1 MRYAGN
7 VVTDARI
14 TLDLTSDDGRGGE
27 ALGRS
32 RQVLADAYRSVLQG
46 EALLALEDFA
56 GAERELLLAC
66 EAFPD
71 EPRLWELL
79 ATASW
84 NVGRRAAAFMA
95 IDRALALAP
104 SGPLAV
110 LKGWMLRQDGDLAQ
124 AEATLIDAIDR
135 FPDCKSAYRN
145 LTQVYKSWERWTPA
159 ADMAA
164 RACAEDPTD
173 FDMRESWA
181 SCLVAAGRPHEAVTV
196 IEAGLKLLDAAP
208 APPHYELRLWELL
221 ATASWSIGRR
231 EAALGAIDRAL
242 ALAPNGPLAVQKGW
256 MLCQNGELA
265 RAEATLIDA
274 IDRFP
279 GCKSAYRNLT
289 QVYKSWERWT
299 AAAEMAERACA
310 EDPADFDMRESW
322 ASCLVAADHPN
333 EAMAVIEAGLK
344 LFDAAPALFHLL
356 MLKAT
361 AHEQLDDVDRA
372 IDAVARAVEL
382 LPDNEAAL
390 EKLCHL
396 MANKSRRGDA
406 QQFLIRLRESQA
418 RQLPERLSD
427 GLARIWERTSEVQ
440 LDGEAV
446 EWAWELADK
455 SIWDRGRWQAAA
467 AWGKEASLLLRR
479 WRETMPA
486 PQVRQIDE
494 LVDQPDLSKPLAA
507 STDGRACFLIGAH
520 VGPSAAGV
528 SFFASSSQ
536 RFRRLRSADRGRLDN
551 DTGIEAI
558 PNSVSTVRAI
568 ANEIKN
574 GGMIGI
580 MADEIIYAANRLRME
595 FLGRPVELPAPV
607 PRLIQ
612 RFNGASFWC
621 CPLWSDGRIT
631 FQLEQLPDPVDDEPA
646 EMWSRRWFAAYLSKL
661 EGVMR
666 GRPENLGLFSGIWG
680 NVNMTA
686 LRERQRAKQ
695 MAPP

>member
-1 MRYAGN
+1 MREN
-7 VVTDARI
+7 FVTDARI
-14 TLDLTSDDGRGGE
+14 ALDLTSDDSRAGE
-27 ALGRS
+27 APGRP
-32 RQVLADAYRSVLQG
+32 RQASAYRCVLQG

-95 IDRALALAP
+95 IDRVLALRP

-135 FPDCKSAYRN
+135 FPGCKSAYRN

-181 SCLVAAGRPHEAVTV
+181 SCLVAAGRPHEAVMV

-208 APPHYELRLWELL
+208 APPDYEPRLWQLL

-231 EAALGAIDRAL
+231 EAALSAIDRAL
-242 ALAPNGPLAVQKGW
+242 ALAPDGPLAVQKGW

-265 RAEATLIDA
+265 RAEAILIDA

-299 AAAEMAERACA
+299 TAAEMAERACA

-322 ASCLVAADHPN
+322 ASCLVAADHPS
-333 EAMAVIEAGLK
+333 EAMAVIEAGLQ
-344 LFDAAPALFHLL
+344 LFDAAPARFQLL
-356 MLKAT
+356 MLKAE
-361 AHEQLDDVDRA
+361 AHQQLGDVDRA
-372 IDAVARAVEL
+372 IDAVTKAVEL
-382 LPDNEAAL
+382 VPDNEAAL

-396 MANKSRRGDA
+396 MANKSGRRDDA
-406 QQFLIRLRESQA
+406 RQFLARLRESQA

-427 GLARIWERTSEVQ
+427 GLARIWERTREIQ
-440 LDGEAV
+440 LDEEAV

-467 AWGKEASLLLRR
+467 AWGKEASLLLLR
-479 WRETMPA
+479 WRETMPTS
-486 PQVRQIDE
+486 QVNQIDE
-494 LVDQPDLSKPLAA
+494 LVDQPDLSEPLAV

-520 VGPSAAGV
+520 VGPLAAGV
-528 SFFASSSQ
+528 NFFVNYNQ

-558 PNSVSTVRAI
+558 PSSIATVRAI
-568 ANEIKN
+568 TDEIKN

-580 MADEIIYAANRLRME
+580 MADEITYASNRLRVE
-595 FLGRPVELPAPV
+595 FLGRHVELPTLV

-612 RFNGASFWC
+612 KFNGASFWC

-631 FQLEQLPDPVDDEPA
+631 FQLEQLPDPTEGEPD
-646 EMWSRRWFAAYLSKL
+646 EMWSRCWFAAYLSKL
-661 EGVMR
+661 EVVMR
-666 GRPENLGLFSGIWG
+666 GRPENLGLFAGIWG
-680 NVNMTA
+680 NVNRTI
-686 LRERQRAKQ
+686 LRERQRAEQ
-695 MAPP
+695 TGQP